1 MAADQ
6 PRARLVVRRATS
18 ALAALACAAALL
30 VSGTGPASAS
40 VVVDTSLRLGTA
52 RMVPTTALPRRSPA
66 VTAPR
71 RRTPPPY
78 TGRGF
83 TLGDSVMKG
92 AREEIAALNYTVD
105 AVGSRQPSA
114 GYSALVA
121 YRNRLPGLVVI
132 HMGTNGGIT
141 RAWFDRYMR
150 LLGPGRRV
158 VWVTLQLRNDYSRY
172 TYEDSSNAMLRAAVK
187 DYPNARLLDWN
198 RISERHRGDW
208 LISDGIHLTFAG
220 RKAFAR
226 LIDAV
231 ARP

>member
-1 MAADQ
+1 MAV
-6 PRARLVVRRATS
+6 PPLRAVILRRAAS
-18 ALAALACAAALL
+18 AVAAAACAASLL
-30 VSGTGPASAS
+30 VAGPGPASAS
-40 VVVDTSLRLGTA
+40 VPADGPLRIGAA
-52 RMVPTTALPRRSPA
+52 RMAPMSAVPRRLPA

-92 AREEIAALNYTVD
+92 AREEIAALDYTVD

-141 RAWFDRYMR
+141 RAWFDRYMA
-150 LLGPGRRV
+150 LLGPERRV

-172 TYEDSSNAMLRAAVK
+172 TYEDSSNAMLRTAVQA
-187 DYPNARLLDWN
+187 YPNARLLDWN

>member
-1 MAADQ
+1 MRSLLRQ
-6 PRARLVVRRATS
+6 GLRRPAS
-18 ALAALACAAALL
+18 LLAAAACAVTVGVVGA
-30 VSGTGPASAS
+30 GPASAALPAGDP
-40 VVVDTSLRLGTA
+40 VRLTTA
-52 RMVPTTALPRRSPA
+52 RMAPMTALPRRAPA
-66 VTAPR
+66 TTAPR

-92 AREEIAALNYTVD
+92 AREQIAALNYTVD

-141 RAWFDRYMR
+141 RAWFDKYMK
-150 LLGPGRRV
+150 LLGPDRRV

-172 TYEDSSNAMLRAAVK
+172 TYEDSSNTMLRAAVK

-198 RISERHRGDW
+198 KLSERHRGDW

-220 RKAFAR
+220 RTAFAR

>member
-1 MAADQ
+1 MGAA
-6 PRARLVVRRATS
+6 V
-18 ALAALACAAALL
+18 ACAGTLL
-30 VSGTGPASAS
+30 SLGATPASAGLPP
-40 VVVDTSLRLGTA
+40 DEPRYGIA
-52 RMVPTTALPRRSPA
+52 RMAPMTSVPRRLPST
-66 VTAPR
+66 TAPR

-105 AVGSRQPSA
+105 AVGSRQPFA
-114 GYSALVA
+114 GYAALVG
-121 YRNRLPGLVVI
+121 YHGRLPGLVVI

-141 RAWFDRYMR
+141 RAWFDKYMA
-150 LLGPGRRV
+150 LLGPDRRV
-158 VWVTLQLRNDYSRY
+158 VWVTLQLRNDYTRY
-172 TYEDSSNAMLRAAVK
+172 TYEDRSNAVIRAAVR

-198 RISERHRGDW
+198 RLSENHHGDW
-208 LISDGIHLTFAG
+208 LTADGIHLTFAG

-226 LIDAV
+226 LIDAA